1 LDRDRQRRAGG
12 SPDGDHDAHRPNPKA
27 MGELTLPRLPT
38 ILGWSATAVMTLAT
52 ALFFASLI

>member
-1 LDRDRQRRAGG
+1 MLIVR
-12 SPDGDHDAHRPNPKA
+12 NPKA

-38 ILGWSATAVMTLAT
+38 VLGWTATAVMTLAT